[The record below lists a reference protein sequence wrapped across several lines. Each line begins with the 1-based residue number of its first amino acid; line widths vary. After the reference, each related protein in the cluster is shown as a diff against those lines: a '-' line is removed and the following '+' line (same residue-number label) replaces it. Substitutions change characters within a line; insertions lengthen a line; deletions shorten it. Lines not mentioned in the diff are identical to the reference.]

1 MKPRAIPEPLILLLR
16 KQFPKLITGNMEGD
30 NVYLLMADDKGQ
42 PDVAVHYVAG
52 PEFMT
57 AVRVYESG
65 GANLEM
71 LCGEEGFCLALA
83 PPAREGRR
91 RKRRES

>member
-1 MKPRAIPEPLILLLR
+1 MKEPREIPEPLILALR
-16 KQFPKLITGNMEGD
+16 EQFPRLITGNMEGD

-42 PDVAVHYVAG
+42 PGHAVHYVAG

-57 AVRVYESG
+57 AVRVYDSG
-65 GANLEM
+65 LANLEM
-71 LCGEEGFCLALA
+71 LAKTGFAMSLH

-91 RKRRES
+91 RKRRKS